1 MSGISHHWDVWKEA
15 IRADREQNK
24 VKVKSHESDFL
35 PAALEVAERP
45 VSPTGRIVTWV
56 LLVGLVITILWT
68 VFGRVD
74 VVASAPGSVILTGNV
89 KIVQSPGAGVVR
101 AIHVRNGDKVK
112 KGQPLLDLD
121 PTIVGADLA
130 AAQKALANA
139 ELEIARNRAL
149 ADALSGRGLRFVAP
163 AGTPPEVADTQRR
176 LIAAQI
182 AEIEATTASLADAR
196 SSALADAQAAQA
208 TARRLADTVPMLD
221 RQIESMNRLD
231 QRGYAP
237 GQRLIELERQRRA
250 EAGDR
255 EVALAQVDRGNAEAR
270 KLDQQVLQ
278 TREQA
283 RRVALAALAEAEAEA
298 IQRREEVTKAT
309 QLSRFQRLLAPVAGT
324 VQQLEVNTIGGVVEA
339 AKPLMTVV
347 PSEGALEV
355 QAKML
360 NKDVGLVREGQPVAV
375 KLEAFPFTRYGTVP
389 GRVRSISRDAIQDK
403 DLGLVYIVTVVFDRD
418 YVTVSG
424 RQQRL
429 APGLVATV
437 DVKTGSRNIISYLI
451 SPLQTA
457 ISQAGREH

>member
-1 MSGISHHWDVWKEA
+1 MSGLSHHWDVWKEA
-15 IRADREQNK
+15 IQADREQSK
-24 VKVKSHESDFL
+24 TKIKSQESDFL

-89 KIVQSPGAGVVR
+89 KVVQSPGAGVVR

-139 ELEIARNRAL
+139 ELEIARNRAI

-163 AGTPPEVADTQRR
+163 PGTPPEIADTQRR

-182 AEIEATTASLADAR
+182 AEIEATTASLANAR
-196 SSALADAQAAQA
+196 SSALADAQAAEA
-208 TARRLADTVPMLD
+208 TARRLTDTVPMLD
-221 RQIESMNRLD
+221 RQIERMNRLD

-255 EVALAQVDRGNAEAR
+255 EVALAQIERGRAEAR
-270 KLDQQVLQ
+270 KLDQQVAQ

-283 RRVALAALAEAEAEA
+283 RRAALADLAEAEAEA

-309 QLSRFQRLLAPVAGT
+309 QMNRFQRLVAPVDGT
-324 VQQLEVNTIGGVVEA
+324 IQQLEVHTIGGVVEA

-347 PSEGALEV
+347 PASGSLEV

-360 NKDVGLVREGQPVAV
+360 NKDVGFVREGQEVAV
-375 KLEAFPFTRYGTVP
+375 KLEAFPFTRFGTVP
-389 GRVRSISRDAIQDK
+389 GRVRSISRDAVQDK
-403 DLGLVYIVTVVFDRD
+403 DLGLVYLATIALDRQYVVVDGRK
-418 YVTVSG
+418 VQIGSG
-424 RQQRL
+424 L
-429 APGLVATV
+429 AATA
-437 DVKTGSRNIISYLI
+437 DVKTGSRRIISYLL
-451 SPLQTA
+451 SPLQTTV
-457 ISQAGREH
+457 SQAGKEP

>member
-1 MSGISHHWDVWKEA
+1 MSGLSHHWDVWKEA
-15 IRADREQNK
+15 IRADRTRSK
-24 VKVKSHESDFL
+24 SSVKSHESDFL

-101 AIHVRNGDKVK
+101 AIHVRNGDRVK

-139 ELEIARNRAL
+139 ELQIARNRAI

-163 AGTPPEVADTQRR
+163 AGTPPEIADTQRR

-208 TARRLADTVPMLD
+208 TARRLADTGPMLD

-270 KLDQQVLQ
+270 KFDQQVLQ

-283 RRVALAALAEAEAEA
+283 RRLALVDLAEAEAEA
-298 IQRREEVTKAT
+298 IQRREEVTKAM
-309 QLSRFQRLLAPVAGT
+309 QLSKFQRLLAPVAGT
-324 VQQLEVNTIGGVVEA
+324 VQQLEVSTIGGVVEA

-389 GRVRSISRDAIQDK
+389 GRVRSISGDAVQDK
-403 DLGLVYIVTVVFDRD
+403 DLGLVYVVTVALDRD
-418 YVTVSG
+418 YVVVGG
-424 RQQRL
+424 RQLRL
-429 APGLVATV
+429 APGLAATV
-437 DVKTGSRNIISYLI
+437 DVKTGTRRIISYLL
-451 SPLQTA
+451 SPLQTT
-457 ISQAGREH
+457 ISQAARER

>member
-15 IRADREQNK
+15 IRADRKQNK
-24 VKVKSHESDFL
+24 GKVKSHESDFL

-89 KIVQSPGAGVVR
+89 KVVQSPGTGVVR

-139 ELEIARNRAL
+139 ELEIARNRAI
-149 ADALSGRGLRFVAP
+149 ANALSGRGLRFVAP
-163 AGTPPEVADTQRR
+163 PGTPPEIADTQRR

-182 AEIEATTASLADAR
+182 AEIEATTASLANAR
-196 SSALADAQAAQA
+196 SSALADAQAAEA

-221 RQIESMNRLD
+221 RQIERMTRLD

-255 EVALAQVDRGNAEAR
+255 EVALAQIERGRAEAR
-270 KLDQQVLQ
+270 KLDQQVAQ

-283 RRVALAALAEAEAEA
+283 RRAALAELAEAEAEA

-309 QLSRFQRLLAPVAGT
+309 QMNRFQRLVAPVDGT
-324 VQQLEVNTIGGVVEA
+324 VQQLEVHTIGGVVEA

-347 PSEGALEV
+347 PASGALEV

-360 NKDVGLVREGQPVAV
+360 NKDVGFVREGQDVAV
-375 KLEAFPFTRYGTVP
+375 KLEAFPFTRFGTVP
-389 GRVRSISRDAIQDK
+389 GKVRSMSRDAVQDK
-403 DLGLVYIVTVVFDRD
+403 DLGLVYVVTVVLDRD
-418 YVTVSG
+418 YVEVGGS
-424 RQQRL
+424 QQRL
-429 APGLVATV
+429 TPGLAATV
-437 DVKTGSRNIISYLI
+437 DVKTGSRRIISYLL
-451 SPLQTA
+451 SPLQTTV
-457 ISQAGREH
+457 SQAGKEQ

>member
-15 IRADREQNK
+15 IRADRKQNK
-24 VKVKSHESDFL
+24 GKVKSHESDFL

-89 KIVQSPGAGVVR
+89 KVVQSPGTGVVR

-139 ELEIARNRAL
+139 ELEIARNRAI
-149 ADALSGRGLRFVAP
+149 ANALSGRGLRFVAP
-163 AGTPPEVADTQRR
+163 PGTPPEIADTQRR

-182 AEIEATTASLADAR
+182 AEIEATTASLANAR
-196 SSALADAQAAQA
+196 SSALADAQAAEA

-221 RQIESMNRLD
+221 RQIERMTRLD

-255 EVALAQVDRGNAEAR
+255 EVALAQIERGRAEAR
-270 KLDQQVLQ
+270 KLDQQVAQ

-283 RRVALAALAEAEAEA
+283 RRAALAELAEAEAEA

-309 QLSRFQRLLAPVAGT
+309 QMNRFQRLVAPVDGT
-324 VQQLEVNTIGGVVEA
+324 IQQLEVHTIGGVVEA

-347 PSEGALEV
+347 PASGALEV

-360 NKDVGLVREGQPVAV
+360 NKDVGFVREGQEVAV
-375 KLEAFPFTRYGTVP
+375 KLEAFPFTRFGTVP
-389 GRVRSISRDAIQDK
+389 GRVRSISRDAVQDK
-403 DLGLVYIVTVVFDRD
+403 DLGLVYLATIALDRQYVVVDGRK
-418 YVTVSG
+418 VQIGSG
-424 RQQRL
+424 L
-429 APGLVATV
+429 AATA
-437 DVKTGSRNIISYLI
+437 DVKTGSRRIISYLL
-451 SPLQTA
+451 SPLQTTV
-457 ISQAGREH
+457 SQAGKEP

>member
-1 MSGISHHWDVWKEA
+1 
-15 IRADREQNK
+15 
-24 VKVKSHESDFL
+24 
-35 PAALEVAERP
+35 VA
-45 VSPTGRIVTWV
+45 
-56 LLVGLVITILWT
+56 
-68 VFGRVD
+68 
-74 VVASAPGSVILTGNV
+74 
-89 KIVQSPGAGVVR
+89 VVR
-101 AIHVRNGDKVK
+101 AIHVRNGNKVK
-112 KGQPLLDLD
+112 KGQALLDLD

-139 ELEIARNRAL
+139 ELEIARNRAI

-163 AGTPPEVADTQRR
+163 PGTPPEIADTQRR

-182 AEIEATTASLADAR
+182 AEIEATTASLANAR
-196 SSALADAQAAQA
+196 SSALADAQAAEA

-221 RQIESMNRLD
+221 RQIERMNRLD

-255 EVALAQVDRGNAEAR
+255 EVALAQISRGQAEAR

-283 RRVALAALAEAEAEA
+283 RRVALADLAKAEAEA
-298 IQRREEVTKAT
+298 IQWREEVTKAT
-309 QLSRFQRLLAPVAGT
+309 QMNRFQRLLAPVAGT
-324 VQQLEVNTIGGVVEA
+324 VQQLDVSTIGGVVEA

-389 GRVRSISRDAIQDK
+389 GRVRLISRDAIQDK
-403 DLGLVYIVTVVFDRD
+403 DLGLVYVVTVALDRD
-418 YVTVSG
+418 HVEVGG

-429 APGLVATV
+429 APGLAATV
-437 DVKTGSRNIISYLI
+437 DVKTGSRRIISYLL
-451 SPLQTA
+451 SPLQTT
-457 ISQAGREH
+457 ISQAARER

>member
-1 MSGISHHWDVWKEA
+1 ML
-15 IRADREQNK
+15 
-24 VKVKSHESDFL
+24 F
-35 PAALEVAERP
+35 
-45 VSPTGRIVTWV
+45 
-56 LLVGLVITILWT
+56 
-68 VFGRVD
+68 D

-89 KIVQSPGAGVVR
+89 KVVQSPGAGVVR

-139 ELEIARNRAL
+139 ELEIARNRAI

-163 AGTPPEVADTQRR
+163 PGTPPEIADTQRR

-182 AEIEATTASLADAR
+182 AEIEATTASLANAR
-196 SSALADAQAAQA
+196 SSALADAQAAEA

-221 RQIESMNRLD
+221 RQIERMNRLD

-255 EVALAQVDRGNAEAR
+255 EVALAQIERGRAEMR
-270 KLDQQVLQ
+270 KLDQQVAQ

-283 RRVALAALAEAEAEA
+283 RRAALADLAEAEAEA

-309 QLSRFQRLLAPVAGT
+309 QMNRFQRLVAPVDGT
-324 VQQLEVNTIGGVVEA
+324 VQQLEVHTIGGVVEA

-347 PSEGALEV
+347 PASGTLEV

-360 NKDVGLVREGQPVAV
+360 NKDVGFVREGQEVAV
-375 KLEAFPFTRYGTVP
+375 KLEAFPFTRFGTVP
-389 GRVRSISRDAIQDK
+389 GKVRSISRDAVQDE
-403 DLGLVYIVTVVFDRD
+403 DLGQVYVVTITLGRD
-418 YVTVSG
+418 HVMVGGSSQLLT
-424 RQQRL
+424 
-429 APGLVATV
+429 PGMVATV
-437 DVKTGSRNIISYLI
+437 DVKTGARRIISYLL
-451 SPLQTA
+451 SPLQTTV
-457 ISQAGREH
+457 SQAARER

>member
-1 MSGISHHWDVWKEA
+1 MSGLSHHWDVWKEA
-15 IRADREQNK
+15 IRADREQSK
-24 VKVKSHESDFL
+24 AKIRSHESDFL

-56 LLVGLVITILWT
+56 LLIGLVIAILWT

-139 ELEIARNRAL
+139 ELEIARNRAI

-163 AGTPPEVADTQRR
+163 PGTRPEIADTQRR

-182 AEIEATTASLADAR
+182 AEIDATTASLADAR

-283 RRVALAALAEAEAEA
+283 RRVALADLAEAEAEA
-298 IQRREEVTKAT
+298 IQGREEVTKAT
-309 QLSRFQRLLAPVAGT
+309 QMNRFQRLLAPVAGT
-324 VQQLEVNTIGGVVEA
+324 VQQLEVSTIGGVVEA

-355 QAKML
+355 QSKML
-360 NKDVGLVREGQPVAV
+360 NKDVGLVREGQSVAV

-389 GRVRSISRDAIQDK
+389 GRVRFISRDAVQDK
-403 DLGLVYIVTVVFDRD
+403 DLGLVYVVTVALDRD
-418 YVTVSG
+418 YVIVG
-424 RQQRL
+424 DRQLRL
-429 APGLVATV
+429 APGLAATV
-437 DVKTGSRNIISYLI
+437 DVKTGTRRIISYLL
-451 SPLQTA
+451 SPLQST
-457 ISQAGREH
+457 ISQAARER

>member
-1 MSGISHHWDVWKEA
+1 MSGLGHHWDVWKEA
-15 IRADREQNK
+15 IRADREQSR
-24 VKVKSHESDFL
+24 VKMKSHESDFL

-56 LLVGLVITILWT
+56 LLVGLLITILWT

-89 KIVQSPGAGVVR
+89 KVVQSPGAGVVR

-139 ELEIARNRAL
+139 ELEIARNRAI

-163 AGTPPEVADTQRR
+163 PGTPPEIADTQRR

-182 AEIEATTASLADAR
+182 AEIDAATASLANAR
-196 SSALADAQAAQA
+196 SSALADAQAAEA

-221 RQIESMNRLD
+221 RQIERMNRLD

-255 EVALAQVDRGNAEAR
+255 EVALAQIERGTAEAR
-270 KLDQQVLQ
+270 KLDQQVAQ

-283 RRVALAALAEAEAEA
+283 RRGALADLAEAEAEA

-309 QLSRFQRLLAPVAGT
+309 QMNRFQRLVAPVDGT
-324 VQQLEVNTIGGVVEA
+324 IQQLEVHTIGGVVEA

-347 PSEGALEV
+347 PTSGALEV

-360 NKDVGLVREGQPVAV
+360 NKDVGFVREGQEVAV
-375 KLEAFPFTRYGTVP
+375 KLEAFPFTRFGTVP
-389 GRVRSISRDAIQDK
+389 GRVRSISRDAVQDK
-403 DLGLVYIVTVVFDRD
+403 DLGLVYVVTVALDRD
-418 YVTVSG
+418 YVEVGG
-424 RQQRL
+424 RDQPL
-429 APGLVATV
+429 SPGLVATV
-437 DVKTGSRNIISYLI
+437 DVKTGSRSIISYLI

-457 ISQAGREH
+457 ISQAARER